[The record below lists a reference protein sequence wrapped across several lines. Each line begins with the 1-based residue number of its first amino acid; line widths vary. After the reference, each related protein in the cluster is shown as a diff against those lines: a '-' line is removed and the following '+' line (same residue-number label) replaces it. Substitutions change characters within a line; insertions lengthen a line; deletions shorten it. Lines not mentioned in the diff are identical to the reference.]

1 MRGDGARPAA
11 LRGYGGSSYTQTM
24 AEPFQIVEVAIDDIA
39 AGDALAVTDE
49 DDPRSAAF
57 HVAHAELVHPMA
69 TGEYPR
75 IALTSTQ
82 LDHDGK
88 PLVLEYPPGTVVRKI
103 V

>member
-1 MRGDGARPAA
+1 
-11 LRGYGGSSYTQTM
+11 M
-24 AEPFQIVEVAIDDIA
+24 AGEFEIVEVAIDDIR

-49 DDPRSAAF
+49 DDPRAAAF
-57 HVAHAELVHPMA
+57 HVAGTEIVHPMGA
-69 TGEYPR
+69 GEYHR

-82 LDHDGK
+82 VDRDGK